1 MRAVTI
7 VLLGAVALG
16 ACRPSRPDTRV
27 APAAQGADPSPDRTP
42 GTAAVAVQS
51 GAVARGPRES
61 SSVGGAEGAGRPATA
76 IESRTPAV
84 PSKSAAAAEAAPTW
98 DIAVAPYETHDRVEF
113 YVRRYTGPARSWVT
127 ERLARGTRYETM
139 IREKLRAGGVPEDF
153 YYIAFVESGFD
164 PQVSSRAAAVGM
176 WQFMAQ
182 TAKGV
187 GLRVDWWVDERR
199 DPVRSTE
206 AAARFLRYL
215 NDQFESS
222 YLAAAAYNGGPGRV
236 ARGLTRYEEE
246 LEGAAGDD
254 RFFALSDQ
262 EALPRETREYVPQ
275 IIAAALIGKD
285 PARYGMKFEPREP
298 FAYDSVEVPAMT
310 SLPAIARASGTT
322 VAVIRELNPHL
333 IRAVSA
339 PRRTSTVRIPVG
351 SREAFERNFAALTDT
366 ERSGVRRVRLEKV
379 TSLANAAKTF
389 STTAMAIRTFNP
401 NLKRTPKGNLAEG
414 QTLLI
419 PDADVA
425 SAALTI
431 PDPGSGVLSTR
442 FHVVKAGETLGHIAL
457 RNGTTVATLMR
468 LNHLRKPMIFPGQEL
483 VVTGKPAARKPAK
496 RKSAPKPRSKR
507 SAAGN

>member
-7 VLLGAVALG
+7 VLLGAAALG
-16 ACRPSRPDTRV
+16 ACRPARPDTRI
-27 APAAQGADPSPDRTP
+27 APAVQNETPSADRTA
-42 GTAAVAVQS
+42 GTAPVAVQS
-51 GAVARGPRES
+51 GALAGGPREGS
-61 SSVGGAEGAGRPATA
+61 SAGGREAASRVTSAA
-76 IESRTPAV
+76 ESRS
-84 PSKSAAAAEAAPTW
+84 PSNPGAAAESAPTW

-113 YVRRYTGPARSWVT
+113 YVRRYTGPARSWAR
-127 ERLARGTRYETM
+127 ERLARGTRYEAM

-246 LEGAAGDD
+246 LEGTDGED
-254 RFFALSDQ
+254 RFFALSEQD
-262 EALPRETREYVPQ
+262 ALPRETREYVPQ

-285 PARYGMKFEPREP
+285 PARYGMSFEPREP
-298 FAYDSVEVPAMT
+298 FAYDSVAVPAMT
-310 SLPAIARASGTT
+310 SLPAIARAAGTT
-322 VAVIRELNPHL
+322 IAAIRELNPHL
-333 IRAVSA
+333 IRGVTA

-351 SREAFERNFAALTDT
+351 SREGFDRKFGELTDT
-366 ERSGVRRVRLEKV
+366 ERSGVRRVQLEKV
-379 TSLANAAKTF
+379 TSLANAAKQF
-389 STTAMAIRTFNP
+389 STTSAAIRTFNP

-425 SAALTI
+425 AAALTI

-496 RKSAPKPRSKR
+496 RKAPKPQSKR